1 MANTYKGQYTSSIR
15 GDVQPYEFT
24 YHPISDSVFRAIGAI
39 NDMYDKRDEAL
50 GNVTKAINTVPL
62 DHSEDAYKTKFI
74 EKYTNLIKQ
83 NPYKAQ
89 EYANE
94 AANDREFQLKA
105 RAHQEHLAFENHLD
119 DWAKNG
125 TIDEIT
131 AERLKKHSA
140 NQYKFIPTLENGKV
154 VSAQKW
160 EAGKQAVRH
169 IPPLEILQ
177 AVKNIVNPTTTNR
190 RTSTGGT
197 TTNADGTGRG
207 GQTVN
212 DTQTIVLDPKKLR
225 TVFDAAFQSM
235 PGAEDSLMQDYED
248 DQYRLQKYAELRDAA
263 TSDEERNKYENMRK
277 AVYNRLYK
285 SDGTAKSTYEY
296 MADSMGVVIKN
307 AGRND
312 TSITRERI
320 NNVDNY
326 SKSTGTPTYS
336 MEDLEGL
343 GIDTSIFKK
352 NGMTTVAGNV
362 TINEKGEAAITDV
375 KVISRT
381 KFDENGNP
389 IE

>member
-1 MANTYKGQYTSSIR
+1 MANTYKGQYSSSIR
-15 GDVQPYEFT
+15 GNVEPYNFT
-24 YHPISDSVFRAIGAI
+24 YHPISDSVFRAVSSI

-50 GNVTKAINTVPL
+50 GNVTKAVNAVPL
-62 DHSEDAYKTKFI
+62 DHSEDAYRTHFI

-94 AANDREFQLKA
+94 AANDPEFQAKA

-131 AERLKKHSA
+131 AERLKNHKD
-140 NQYKFIPTLENGKV
+140 NQYKFIPTIENGKIV
-154 VSAQKW
+154 GGKEW
-160 EAGKQAVRH
+160 NAGKIAVRH
-169 IPPLEILQ
+169 IPPIDILQ
-177 AVKNIVNPTTTNR
+177 VVKGIVNPTTTSR

-207 GQTVN
+207 GQTTN
-212 DTQTIVLDPKKLR
+212 DTQTVVLDPKKLK

-235 PGAEDSLMQDYED
+235 PGAEDSLLQDLED
-248 DQYRLQKYAELRDAA
+248 DEYRLKKYEGLRDSA
-263 TSDEERNKYENMRK
+263 TSDEERQKYENMRR

-285 SDGTAKSTYEY
+285 PNGTKKSTYEY
-296 MADSMGVVIKN
+296 MADSMGIIIKN

-312 TSITRERI
+312 TSVTTERI
-320 NNVDNY
+320 SNVDNY

-343 GIDTSIFKK
+343 GVDTSIFKK
-352 NGMTTVAGNV
+352 NGIKTVAGNV
-362 TINEKGEAAITDV
+362 TVNENGDALITDV
-375 KVISRT
+375 SVISRT